1 MGKKLSIVGVGLLL
15 LASCGGEETQTIK
28 PANEQTKPTDFVV
41 VQTPVFNQDS
51 AYQFIQTQ
59 VDFGPRVP
67 NTQAHSNCADWLE
80 KTLANYG
87 ATTLVQKGV
96 VTAFNGDKLNMKNI
110 IAQFSPEKS
119 KRVMLFAHWDTRPVA
134 DKDSERKSEPIDG
147 ANDGGS
153 GVGVLLEMARQFNL
167 KEPTVGVDIILFDAE
182 DYGTFEGSISSMKD
196 SWCLG
201 SQYWAENPPIANY
214 RPAYGILLDMVGA
227 ENAQFP
233 KEYISMYHARNVV
246 EKVWSTAKKLGY
258 GNYFIDTELNQYQA
272 ITDDHLYV
280 NALANIPSIDII
292 SYDPKQNTF
301 GDFHHTHE
309 DNIDI
314 IDKNTLKAV
323 GQTVMEVV
331 YQER

>member
-1 MGKKLSIVGVGLLL
+1 MGKKLGIFAVIILFLG
-15 LASCGGEETQTIK
+15 SCGGEESRPIK
-28 PANEQTKPTDFVV
+28 PAEGDQPTEIIR

-51 AYQFIQTQ
+51 AYQFIQSQ

-67 NTQAHSNCADWLE
+67 NTQAHIECAIWME
-80 KTLANYG
+80 QTLANYG
-87 ATTLVQKGV
+87 ATTLVQEAV

-134 DKDSERKSEPIDG
+134 DKDTDRKSEPIDG

-153 GVGVLLEMARQFNL
+153 GVGVLLEIARQFSL
-167 KEPTVGVDIILFDAE
+167 KQPTIGVDIILFDAE
-182 DYGTFEGSISSMKD
+182 DYGTFEGSISSMQD

-201 SQYWAENPPIANY
+201 SQYWANNPPIPNY
-214 RPAYGILLDMVGA
+214 QPNYGILLDMVGA
-227 ENAQFP
+227 KNAQFP

-246 EKVWSTAKKLGY
+246 EKVWSTANKLGY

-292 SYDPKQNTF
+292 SYDPRENTF
-301 GDFHHTHE
+301 GDFHHTHA
-309 DNIDI
+309 DNMKI

-323 GQTVMEVV
+323 GQTVMDVI

>member
-1 MGKKLSIVGVGLLL
+1 MGKKLGIYALIIVFLG
-15 LASCGGEETQTIK
+15 SCGGEETRPIK
-28 PANEQTKPTDFVV
+28 PAAGDKPTEIIR

-51 AYQFIQTQ
+51 AYQFIQNQ

-67 NTQAHSNCADWLE
+67 NTEAHTQCAIWMENKL
-80 KTLANYG
+80 KNYG
-87 ATTLVQKGV
+87 ATTLVQEAV

-134 DKDSERKSEPIDG
+134 DKDTERKSEPIDG

-153 GVGVLLEMARQFNL
+153 GVGVLLEMARQFSL
-167 KEPTVGVDIILFDAE
+167 KEPTIGVDIILFDAE
-182 DYGTFEGSISSMKD
+182 DYGTFEGSISSMQD

-201 SQYWAENPPIANY
+201 SQYWANNPPIANY
-214 RPAYGILLDMVGA
+214 QPQYGILLDMVGA
-227 ENAQFP
+227 PNAQFP

-246 EKVWSTAKKLGY
+246 EKVWSIAKKLGY
-258 GNYFIDTELNQYQA
+258 GNYFIDAELNQYQA

-292 SYDPKQNTF
+292 SYDPNENTF

-309 DNIDI
+309 DNMKI

-323 GQTVMEVV
+323 GQTVTEVV

>member
-1 MGKKLSIVGVGLLL
+1 MGKKLVIFVVVLMFLG
-15 LASCGGEETQTIK
+15 SCGGNENRPIK
-28 PANEQTKPTDFVV
+28 PAARTKTNQHLPAVV
-41 VQTPVFNQDS
+41 TPSFNQDS
-51 AYQFIQTQ
+51 AFQFIQSQ

-67 NTQAHSNCADWLE
+67 NSKAHSNCAIWME
-80 KTLANYG
+80 KKLNDYG
-87 ATTLVQKGV
+87 ATTLVQEAV

-119 KRVMLFAHWDTRPVA
+119 RRIMLFAHWDTRPVA
-134 DKDSERKSEPIDG
+134 DKDDKRKSEPIDG

-153 GVGVLLEMARQFNL
+153 GVGVLLEIARQFSL

-182 DYGTFEGSISSMKD
+182 DYGTFEGSISSMPD

-201 SQYWAENPPIANY
+201 SQYWANNPPVLNY
-214 RPAYGILLDMVGA
+214 QPKYGILLDMVGGS
-227 ENAQFP
+227 NAKFP

-246 EKVWSTAKKLGY
+246 EKVWSTAKKLGFS
-258 GNYFIDTELNQYQA
+258 NYFIDTELTQYQA

-292 SYDPKQNTF
+292 SYDPNENSF

-309 DNIDI
+309 DNMEI

>member
-1 MGKKLSIVGVGLLL
+1 MGKKLGVFAIVIVFYIR
-15 LASCGGEETQTIK
+15 CGGEENTRIK
-28 PANEQTKPTDFVV
+28 PANEQTKPTNYVAI
-41 VQTPVFNQDS
+41 QTPVFSEDS
-51 AYQFIQTQ
+51 AYQFIQSQ
-59 VDFGPRVP
+59 VEFGPRVP
-67 NTQAHSNCADWLE
+67 NTQAHKECAIWME
-80 KTLANYG
+80 NTLKKYG
-87 ATTLVQKGV
+87 ATTLVQEAE

-134 DKDSERKSEPIDG
+134 DKDNERKSEPIDG

-153 GVGVLLEMARQFNL
+153 GVGVLLEIARQFSL
-167 KEPTVGVDIILFDAE
+167 KEPTIGVDIMLFDAE
-182 DYGTFEGSISSMKD
+182 DYGTFEGSISSMQD

-201 SQYWAENPPIANY
+201 SQYWANNAPVDNY
-214 RPAYGILLDMVGA
+214 QPQYGILLDMVGGA
-227 ENAQFP
+227 NSQFP
-233 KEYISMYHARNVV
+233 KEYISMYHASRVV

-258 GNYFIDTELNQYQA
+258 GNYFIETELNQYQA

-292 SYDPKQNTF
+292 SYDPNENTF
-301 GDFHHTHE
+301 GDFHHTHK
-309 DNIDI
+309 DNMEI

-331 YQER
+331 YQEK

>member
-1 MGKKLSIVGVGLLL
+1 MGKKLGIFAVIILFLG
-15 LASCGGEETQTIK
+15 SCGGEESRPIK
-28 PANEQTKPTDFVV
+28 PAEGDQPTEIIR

-51 AYQFIQTQ
+51 AYQFIQSQ

-67 NTQAHSNCADWLE
+67 NTQAHIECAIWME
-80 KTLANYG
+80 QTLANYG
-87 ATTLVQKGV
+87 ATTLVQEAV

-134 DKDSERKSEPIDG
+134 DKDTDRKSEPIDG

-153 GVGVLLEMARQFNL
+153 GVGVLLEIARQFSL
-167 KEPTVGVDIILFDAE
+167 KQPTIGVDIILFDAE
-182 DYGTFEGSISSMKD
+182 DYGTFEGSISSMQD

-201 SQYWAENPPIANY
+201 SQYWANNPPIPNY
-214 RPAYGILLDMVGA
+214 QPNYGILLDMVGA
-227 ENAQFP
+227 KNAQFP
-233 KEYISMYHARNVV
+233 KEYISVYHARNVV
-246 EKVWSTAKKLGY
+246 EKVWSTANKLGY

-292 SYDPKQNTF
+292 SYDPRENTF
-301 GDFHHTHE
+301 GDFHHTHA
-309 DNIDI
+309 DNMKI

-323 GQTVMEVV
+323 GQTVMDVI